1 MKDVIKAM
9 EEDRPLDRFGTYIKT
24 FRRDIHL
31 MVGILFNDNK
41 FIVPA
46 ALRSPFMSL
55 LHKTH
60 PRQFGMKSLA
70 ENIWWPHLY
79 REIHC
84 QGKNCIQCIKTGKN
98 LKVILGTNKTEK
110 LPILSEPNEELDL
123 DSAGTL
129 DKKWGNSKYLLL
141 CIDRFAKFP
150 SANVVNNTSASSLLS
165 FKSDYFHLYGFP
177 KSIRSDHGSCFI
189 SNDFK
194 KFGEKN
200 NVNLI
205 L

>member
-1 MKDVIKAM
+1 
-9 EEDRPLDRFGTYIKT
+9 
-24 FRRDIHL
+24 
-31 MVGILFNDNK
+31 
-41 FIVPA
+41 
-46 ALRSPFMSL
+46 
-55 LHKTH
+55 
-60 PRQFGMKSLA
+60 MKSLA
-70 ENIWWPHLY
+70 ENIWWLHLY

-129 DKKWGNSKYLLL
+129 DKKWGNSKFLLL
-141 CIDRFAKFP
+141 CIDSFAKFP
-150 SANVVNNTSASSLLS
+150 STKVVNNTSASSLLS
-165 FKSDYFHLYGFP
+165 FMSDYFHLHGFP
-177 KSIRSDHGSCFI
+177 KSLRSDQGSCFI

-194 KFGEKN
+194 NFGEKN